1 MAIDFA
7 AKPPKDGERADQ
19 YVMRLTG
26 GGLSRGQVHAAL
38 AEGRILLRGRRL
50 AKGDKLRPDDA
61 EGLTDC
67 GLSDWAECGRE
78 GAVPNSDVPLSIVY
92 EDEALVGVNKLAG
105 MAVQPIRPDE
115 RETLVNGLLA
125 RFPEMR
131 GLGGDALCPA
141 VVHRI
146 DIETSGLVLAART
159 GAAWRALR
167 QEFRL
172 FQVRKTYLAVVEGC
186 AEAGRSDVPLTH
198 ASRTPCRM
206 RLARPEEV
214 AGRTDCRVFAASTS
228 WRPLRYDEALNQTLL
243 EVEIRTGVT
252 HQIRCHL
259 ASAGHPIVGDGIY
272 GHSAPEGAAVN
283 RRGQLLH
290 SWKARLQHP
299 LTGRWIEIVAP
310 PEEACFKV

>member
-1 MAIDFA
+1 MYDFTVN
-7 AKPPKDGERADQ
+7 PPKNGERADQ
-19 YVMRLTG
+19 YVMRLAG
-26 GGLSRGQVHAAL
+26 GALSRGQVHAAL
-38 AEGRILLRGRRL
+38 AEGRLLLRGRRL
-50 AKGDKLRPDDA
+50 AKGDKLCPADA
-61 EGLTDC
+61 EGLTDS
-67 GLSDWAECGRE
+67 GLSDWAESGRE
-78 GAVPNSDVPLSIVY
+78 GAAPNPAVRLSVVY
-92 EDEALVGVNKLAG
+92 EDEALVGLNKPAG

-167 QEFRL
+167 QQFRL
-172 FQVRKTYLAVVEGC
+172 FQVRKTYLAVVEGR

-198 ASRTPCRM
+198 ASRVPCRM
-206 RLARPEEV
+206 RLARPEEI
-214 AGRTDCRVFAASTS
+214 AGRTERRIFAASTS
-228 WRPLRYDEALNQTLL
+228 WHPLRYEATLGQTLL
-243 EVEIRTGVT
+243 AVEIRTGVT

-259 ASAGHPIVGDGIY
+259 AAAGHPIVGDAVY
-272 GHSAPEGAAVN
+272 GHPAPEKQAGT

-299 LTGRWIEIVAP
+299 LTGQWIEIVAP
-310 PEEACFKV
+310 PQEPCFNS